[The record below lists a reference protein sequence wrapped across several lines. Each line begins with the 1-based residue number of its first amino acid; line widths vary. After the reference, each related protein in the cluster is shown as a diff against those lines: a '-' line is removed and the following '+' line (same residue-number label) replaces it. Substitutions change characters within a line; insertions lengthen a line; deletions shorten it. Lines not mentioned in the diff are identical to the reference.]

1 MPTWATVGDVETIA
15 GATVTDADI
24 VRAEHVLD
32 AVTGC
37 GDLKPEQLRKR
48 NLRALKL
55 AAAYQAA
62 WMKGQVDLHTR
73 HDVTSLSTEGGSFA
87 TRDELT
93 LLLAPLA
100 KLALKRA
107 TWNGPRTAF
116 VTSTNAGRVIDPV
129 ISDAHPWQ
137 RA

>member
-1 MPTWATVGDVETIA
+1 MPTWVTVAEVATIT
-15 GATVTDADI
+15 GATVVDADI
-24 VRAEHVLD
+24 IKAENVLD

-37 GDLKPEQLRKR
+37 GDLKPTQLRSR

-62 WMKGQVDLHTR
+62 WMKEQVDLHTR
-73 HDVTSLSTEGGSFA
+73 HDVTTMSAEGGSFA

-93 LLLAPLA
+93 LILAPLA
-100 KLALKRA
+100 RQSLKRA
-107 TWNGPRTAF
+107 TWNGPRTAL
-116 VTSTNAGRVIDPV
+116 VTSVNAARVIDPV